1 MLLMLL
7 NLIKGPFLKYGIIA
21 LSFTGIYFYY
31 NDLISTIEEQEKTL
45 EDKEFIISNME
56 SALSFQSEEI
66 DKMKI
71 RHTKDLDILQ
81 SKHKEDLKRT
91 KTITIIKEK
100 IKFIR
105 PEEDGNISKVL
116 KSTLEN
122 LKTLQGDNNESI

>member
-1 MLLMLL
+1 MPLMLL

-21 LSFTGIYFYY
+21 LIFTGIYFYY
-31 NDLISTIEEQEKTL
+31 NNLINTIKEQEKTL
-45 EDKEFIISNME
+45 EDKEYIISNME
-56 SALSFQSEEI
+56 STLSFQSEEM

-71 RHTKDLDILQ
+71 KHTKDLDILQ

-105 PEEDGNISKVL
+105 PEEDGNISNVL
-116 KSTLEN
+116 NNTIQSLRI
-122 LKTLQGDNNESI
+122 LQRENNETN

>member
-1 MLLMLL
+1 MPLILL

-21 LSFTGIYFYY
+21 LIFTGIYFYY
-31 NDLISTIEEQEKTL
+31 NNLINTIKEQEKTL
-45 EDKEFIISNME
+45 EDKEYIISNME
-56 SALSFQSEEI
+56 STLSFQSEEI

-71 RHTKDLDILQ
+71 KHTKDLDILQ

>member
-21 LSFTGIYFYY
+21 LLFTGIYFYY